1 MANLSDIEN
10 KLKQSNVHL
19 KHLDDH
25 FQNVAAMERAA
36 KGDRLE
42 ASRAL
47 KQARTGSK
55 PAAAVNTATGKS
67 ETVADK
73 KKKKGPGLGGALGLA
88 MKGLG
93 AAVGLTAIGAG
104 IGGFMSGMAAA
115 GDLTGFTGTVTV
127 SSASDNFVG
136 QAISATEILINR
148 GVS

>member
-67 ETVADK
+67 ATVAD

-104 IGGFMSGMAAA
+104 IGGFMSG
-115 GDLTGFTGTVTV
+115 
-127 SSASDNFVG
+127 
-136 QAISATEILINR
+136 II
-148 GVS
+148 